1 MDPRQLIEKLV
12 TQLTPNATVVDVVE
26 RERDYAVTIAGTT
39 GVVAHCEI
47 PRRAIED
54 TANPDGGAL
63 RRVSAVLKTCA
74 DSTVATVPDGRA

>member
-1 MDPRQLIEKLV
+1 MDPRRLIEKLV

-39 GVVAHCEI
+39 GVVARCEI

-54 TANPDGGAL
+54 TADPDGAL

>member
-1 MDPRQLIEKLV
+1 
-12 TQLTPNATVVDVVE
+12 
-26 RERDYAVTIAGTT
+26 
-39 GVVAHCEI
+39 VARCEI

-54 TANPDGGAL
+54 TADPDGAL

>member
-1 MDPRQLIEKLV
+1 MDPRRLIERLV

-39 GVVAHCEI
+39 GVVARCEI
-47 PRRAIED
+47 PRRALED
-54 TANPDGGAL
+54 ASDPDGAL
-63 RRVSAVLKTCA
+63 RRVGAVLKACA